1 MPENWYQIG
10 QDIYGESESDRSGK
24 SLSFSDDGKILAIG
38 AHYGNEG
45 GHVRIYKNN
54 SGTWEQIGSDI
65 DGEKKNDESGYSV
78 SLSSDGSIV
87 AIGAVKNDGSG
98 KNSGHVRVYKNNSNV
113 WEQIGSDIDAESRG
127 DNFGV
132 SVSLSSDGSIVA
144 IGGNKNDENGSNSG
158 HVRVYKNN
166 SNVWEQI
173 GSDIDGKNA
182 GDLFG
187 SSVSLSS
194 DGSIIAIGGY
204 RNDAKGSNSGHV
216 RVYKNNSNVWEQVG
230 SDIEGT
236 KKGDEFG
243 YSVSLSNDGSIV
255 AIGAW
260 LGDSGGANS
269 GTVKVYENN
278 SGSWEQI
285 GADIYGEKKQDRSGG
300 SVSLSN
306 DGSIVAIGALH
317 NDGNGADSGH
327 VRIYKNNSGS
337 WEQIGTDFD
346 GDNAGDKFGQTISL
360 SGDGSCLAIGALYN
374 NGNGTESGQVK
385 VFTTNRDDG
394 NATFI
399 INGIPAVGQNLSVI
413 ESNADP
419 DGSGTLSYKW
429 QSSLNGTTWSQ
440 ISSNSTYLV
449 TSTDQGKKIRALLS
463 YTDGEGFSEEVSSSS
478 VDIPSYKISTAFAKG
493 EGETF
498 QTEIETR
505 NVDNGIRLYWG
516 FSGDGITKNDFSE
529 GTLNG
534 SFIVKVN
541 EKYSFSHTINN
552 DLMTEGTEDL
562 KLKIFSD
569 KERKNQLGDTAT
581 LKIYDTSKQV
591 TYTNTVN
598 NQINVL
604 VVQEYGKFINN
615 LTFDRLGIAPTIKN
629 KPETLEIGKTGIN
642 FSVELNNTSSKKI
655 SKTTTDLEPLVD
667 GLTLT
672 DKYLTYF
679 SYKEASEGVAPEA
692 STLTYDPTKKA
703 GARFYDLDG
712 DGSADTADLKLIDG
726 GYGDKDGI
734 VNGIIVD
741 PSTAGT
747 VDLKPQLFSRSQILI
762 VLDPSDIT
770 SPASLT
776 IRASLSSSA
785 DSVNQIG
792 YIAFNSNE
800 EENITYELI
809 EERGS
814 IIFSNLES
822 TNTPDLSSINFQ
834 RDINLI
840 NGQKLVFFEV
850 IDTTL
855 ESLLKNF
862 KTIESFG
869 ERFRTLD
876 IHDVS
881 TSSAVIGKGGNSV
894 SLSLIDS
901 FSGLNEF
908 ISSEMDSNPILDFS
922 GLASRNINGSVSI
935 SREAGYDSII
945 GFYQIQNNNGDVLDP
960 LTGNLLSPGSEGYAD
975 AALDNINLFNEFG
988 ELSTVNN
995 STKTI
1000 DISSFSNA
1008 GILAPFANIT
1018 NTGEKF
1024 FSFASANSDGLSHF
1038 RSLGSGVI
1046 GVEDLKGGGDQ
1057 DFDDLILSFDFQ
1069 LIS

>member
-1 MPENWYQIG
+1 
-10 QDIYGESESDRSGK
+10 
-24 SLSFSDDGKILAIG
+24 
-38 AHYGNEG
+38 
-45 GHVRIYKNN
+45 
-54 SGTWEQIGSDI
+54 
-65 DGEKKNDESGYSV
+65 
-78 SLSSDGSIV
+78 
-87 AIGAVKNDGSG
+87 
-98 KNSGHVRVYKNNSNV
+98 
-113 WEQIGSDIDAESRG
+113 
-127 DNFGV
+127 
-132 SVSLSSDGSIVA
+132 
-144 IGGNKNDENGSNSG
+144 
-158 HVRVYKNN
+158 
-166 SNVWEQI
+166 
-173 GSDIDGKNA
+173 
-182 GDLFG
+182 
-187 SSVSLSS
+187 
-194 DGSIIAIGGY
+194 
-204 RNDAKGSNSGHV
+204 
-216 RVYKNNSNVWEQVG
+216 
-230 SDIEGT
+230 
-236 KKGDEFG
+236 
-243 YSVSLSNDGSIV
+243 
-255 AIGAW
+255 
-260 LGDSGGANS
+260 
-269 GTVKVYENN
+269 
-278 SGSWEQI
+278 
-285 GADIYGEKKQDRSGG
+285 
-300 SVSLSN
+300 
-306 DGSIVAIGALH
+306 
-317 NDGNGADSGH
+317 
-327 VRIYKNNSGS
+327 
-337 WEQIGTDFD
+337 
-346 GDNAGDKFGQTISL
+346 
-360 SGDGSCLAIGALYN
+360 
-374 NGNGTESGQVK
+374 
-385 VFTTNRDDG
+385 
-394 NATFI
+394 
-399 INGIPAVGQNLSVI
+399 
-413 ESNADP
+413 
-419 DGSGTLSYKW
+419 
-429 QSSLNGTTWSQ
+429 
-440 ISSNSTYLV
+440 
-449 TSTDQGKKIRALLS
+449 
-463 YTDGEGFSEEVSSSS
+463 GEGFSEEVSSSS

>member
-1 MPENWYQIG
+1 MPDNWYQLG
-10 QDIYGESESDRSGK
+10 QDIFGESENDRSGK
-24 SLSFSDDGKILAIG
+24 SLSFSDNGKILAIG
-38 AHYGNEG
+38 AHYANEG

-98 KNSGHVRVYKNNSNV
+98 KNSGHVRIYKNNSGS
-113 WEQIGSDIDAESRG
+113 WEQIGSDIDAESRA

-144 IGGNKNDENGSNSG
+144 IGANKNDGSGKNSG

-166 SNVWEQI
+166 SGTWEQI

-204 RNDAKGSNSGHV
+204 RNDANGSNSGHV
-216 RVYKNNSNVWEQVG
+216 RIYKNNSGIWEQIG
-230 SDIEGT
+230 SDIEGS

-243 YSVSLSNDGSIV
+243 YSVSLSSDGSIV
-255 AIGAW
+255 AIGGW
-260 LGDSGGANS
+260 LGDAGGANS

-285 GADIYGEKKQDRSGG
+285 GSDIYGEKKQDRSGG

-317 NDGNGADSGH
+317 NDGNGDDSGH
-327 VRIYKNNSGS
+327 VRIYKNISGS

-346 GDNAGDKFGQTISL
+346 GDNPGDKFGQTISL

-374 NGNGTESGQVK
+374 NGNGTESGQVR

-394 NATFI
+394 DSTFI

-429 QSSLNGTTWSQ
+429 QSSLDGTTWSQ

-463 YTDGEGFSEEVSSSS
+463 YTDGEGFSEEVASSS

-498 QTEIETR
+498 QTEIETKY
-505 NVDNGIRLYWG
+505 VDNGTRLFWG
-516 FSGDGITKNDFSE
+516 FSGNGITKNDFSE
-529 GTLNG
+529 GALNG
-534 SFIVKVN
+534 SFIVKIN
-541 EKYSFSHTINN
+541 EKYSFSHVINN

-569 KERKNQLGDTAT
+569 IERRNQLGDTAT

-598 NQINVL
+598 NQISVL
-604 VVQEYGKFINN
+604 VVQEYGKFVNN
-615 LTFDRLGIAPTIKN
+615 LTFDRLEIAPTIQN

-642 FSVELNNTSSKKI
+642 FSVELNNKSSKKI
-655 SKTTTDLEPLVD
+655 SKTTTDLEPLID

-679 SYKEASEGVAPEA
+679 SYNEASEGIAPDA

-747 VDLKPQLFSRSQILI
+747 VDLKPQLFSRSQTLI

-814 IIFSNLES
+814 IIFANLES
-822 TNTPDLSSINFQ
+822 SNIPDLSSFSFQ

-840 NGQKLVFFEV
+840 NGQKLVFFEI

-855 ESLLKNF
+855 ESLLKDY

-869 ERFRTLD
+869 ESFRTLD
-876 IHDVS
+876 INDVS
-881 TSSAVIGKGGNSV
+881 TSSAIVSKGGNSV

-908 ISSEMDSNPILDFS
+908 ISSEMDSDPILDFS
-922 GLASRNINGSVSI
+922 GLASRKINGSVSI
-935 SREAGYDSII
+935 SREAGYDSIV
-945 GFYQIQNNNGDVLDP
+945 GFYQIQNHNGDVLDP
-960 LTGNLLSPGSEGYAD
+960 LTGNLLSPGSDGYAD
-975 AALDNINLFNEFG
+975 AALNSINLFNEFG
-988 ELSTVNN
+988 ELSTENE
-995 STKTI
+995 STKTMA
-1000 DISSFSNA
+1000 ISSFSNA
-1008 GILAPFANIT
+1008 GILAPFVNIT
-1018 NTGEKF
+1018 TTGEKF
-1024 FSFASANSDGLSHF
+1024 FSFAAANSDGLSHF

-1057 DFDDLILSFDFQ
+1057 DFDDLILSFNFQ
-1069 LIS
+1069 LMP